1 VVLSRLSTRV
11 LEDEPRWP
19 ESGDRRVVLLAD
31 SSSPIERRLLRS
43 WAERA
48 PGTPATGTLGA
59 EWVDLPPSRRR
70 SRRAIDSRLEAA
82 LASDGD
88 PLLAPLRVAWLPGL
102 VDGERTARPSDLL
115 KLGDPRDPGRLR
127 QLWVLA
133 RHPDRCR
140 IVAAEPALAS
150 ELRRRW
156 RDAGGS
162 DSAQTAGLAEFV
174 ARQASLALERAERML
189 RGARYKVPRLIQDEI
204 LDRPAFRGGLQKLA
218 RENGLDPA
226 RATRRAS
233 RYLREIAAAHSP
245 FVIDLVSNLIR
256 RLYTLG
262 YGEALQYD
270 RQQLAGITRLAQRHP
285 VVFLPSHKSNLDHLV
300 LQYMLYEHG
309 LPPNHTAGGINMN
322 FFPVGPL
329 VRRSGVFFIRRS
341 FRDNPIYK
349 HVLRSY
355 IDYLIEKRFNLEW
368 YIEGGRSRS
377 GKLLPPRF
385 GMLAYVVDAFRRG
398 KSDDVYLIPVS
409 IAYDQIQDVGS
420 YSEEALGAA
429 KRTESF
435 GWFLG
440 TIRSLRRRY
449 GDIYI
454 RFGAPISLRSQLG
467 PPATDAPPEP
477 EEKSLELQKL
487 AFEVSVRIDQATPIS
502 PTSLVTLALLGAGDR
517 ALTVSEV
524 RLGLRNLIDLVQA
537 RKYPTTVGLDALRRD
552 EAVERV
558 LDALVENGVLS
569 CYSEGPEAVY
579 VIGRDQEL
587 TAAYYRNT
595 IIHFFVGAAICELSL
610 LHVAGLDREVDRTAE
625 FWDEAMRLR
634 DLFKFEFFFADKD
647 AFRRELADELRRQE
661 PAWEQQIESGAEAI
675 HRLVRRLRPYAAHRT
690 LRPFLET
697 YLVVGECLVRLD
709 PSERFDKA
717 RFLGDS
723 MKLGRQLVLQ
733 RRIQSAASVS
743 KVLFQTALRLAA
755 NRGLLESGA
764 PELAERR
771 AAFAGEVRD
780 ALRRAEAIAALAA
793 IRRAGLVG

>member
-1 VVLSRLSTRV
+1 VHLSRLSTRA

-19 ESGDRRVVLLAD
+19 ASGARRIVFLAD
-31 SSSPIERRLLRS
+31 ASSPLERRLLRS

-48 PGTPATGTLGA
+48 TPTDGELSAD
-59 EWVDLPPSRRR
+59 WVDLPPSRRR
-70 SRRAIDSRLEAA
+70 RARRETDARLEAA
-82 LASDGD
+82 LASDDD
-88 PLLAPLRVAWLPGL
+88 PLLAPLRVVWLPGL
-102 VDGERTARPSDLL
+102 VGGKRTARPSDLL

-133 RHPDRCR
+133 RHRDRCR
-140 IVAAEPALAS
+140 VVAAEPAPVD

-162 DSAQTAGLAEFV
+162 DSGNTASLAEFV
-174 ARQASLALERAERML
+174 ARQAALALERAERKL
-189 RGARYKVPRLIQDEI
+189 RGARYKVPRLVEDEI

-218 RENGLDPA
+218 RETRLSPA
-226 RATRRAS
+226 RAARRAS

-262 YGEALQYD
+262 YGEVLQYD
-270 RQQLAGITRLAQRHP
+270 REQLAGITRLAQRHP
-285 VVFLPSHKSNLDHLV
+285 IVFLPSHKSNLDHLV

-341 FRDNPIYK
+341 FRDNSIYK

-420 YSEEALGAA
+420 YSAEARGGAKQA
-429 KRTESF
+429 ESF

-440 TIRSLRRRY
+440 VIRSLRRRY
-449 GDIYI
+449 GNIYI
-454 RFGAPISLRSQLG
+454 RFGGPISLKAQLSL
-467 PPATDAPPEP
+467 PDPDAPPES
-477 EEKSLELQKL
+477 ERQSLELQKL
-487 AFEVSVRIDQATPIS
+487 AFEVSVRINQATPIT
-502 PTSLVTLALLGAGDR
+502 PTSLVTLAMLGTGDR
-517 ALTVSEV
+517 ALSVSEV
-524 RLGLRNLIDLVQA
+524 RLSLRNLIDLVQA
-537 RKYPTTVGLDALRRD
+537 RKYPTTVGLDPLRHD
-552 EAVERV
+552 DAVRGT
-558 LDALVENGVLS
+558 LQALVENGVLS
-569 CYSEGPEAVY
+569 CYAEGPEAVY
-579 VIGRDQEL
+579 GIGADQHL

-610 LHVAGLDREVDRTAE
+610 LHLAGSGTISEPSEA

-634 DLFKFEFFFADKD
+634 DLFKFEFFFPEKD
-647 AFRRELADELRRQE
+647 AFRLEMADELRRQE
-661 PAWEQQIESGAEAI
+661 PTWEQQLGSGPETI
-675 HRLVRRLRPYAAHRT
+675 QRLVRKLRPYTAHRT
-690 LRPFLET
+690 VRPFLET
-697 YLVVGECLVRLD
+697 YLVVGEGLVRLA
-709 PSERFDKA
+709 PGAGFDEA
-717 RFLGDS
+717 RFNSDC
-723 MKLGRQLVLQ
+723 MKLGRQLLLQ
-733 RRIQSAASVS
+733 RRIQSAASIS
-743 KVLFQTALRLAA
+743 KVLFQTGVRVAEH
-755 NRGLLESGA
+755 RGLLELGA
-764 PELAERR
+764 PDLVERR
-771 AAFAGEVRD
+771 VAFAEEIRD
-780 ALRRAEAIAALAA
+780 ALRRAEAIGALAS
-793 IRRAGLVG
+793 IRRAGLVD